1 MLLTVLGCF
10 FPSISCRK
18 CRVIKLTGNSL
29 GPKLGCSVKPIQV
42 ARPRRWKYHSHPSLR
57 LLKLHI
63 LLTCRLAGRSRVQG
77 PQASPPR
84 RGQKHCEVMGWGGL
98 FLALRDSK
106 RYWHF
111 RGARHLSLFI
121 WTFHRRLRKQTRRD
135 SEMQWLQQGIGGR
148 RRSCRRRIQN
158 NYKSSGMKGT

>member
-1 MLLTVLGCF
+1 MVGC
-10 FPSISCRK
+10 I
-18 CRVIKLTGNSL
+18 
-29 GPKLGCSVKPIQV
+29 
-42 ARPRRWKYHSHPSLR
+42 HSRR
-57 LLKLHI
+57 LLLLEHKLLSPLSPLAMRRAARNRLWYTLRLHI
-63 LLTCRLAGRSRVQG
+63 LLTCRLAGRSRVQD

-84 RGQKHCEVMGWGGL
+84 RGQKHCEDMGWGGL

-121 WTFHRRLRKQTRRD
+121 WTFRRRLRKQTRRD

-158 NYKSSGMKGT
+158 NYKSS